1 MNKKTYIALL
11 VLFIVGVS
19 YYLISKKPWGIN
31 YKDIANFAIE
41 DTAAIDKIFIADRN
55 GKTVILE
62 KTGPRT
68 WIINHHY
75 LADYSKVD
83 LLLYTV
89 KTMAVLRPVA
99 QSEHNTA
106 VGDLAITGIKAQ
118 FYAKDETIK
127 TIYIGS
133 ETQEQNGTYML
144 IEGSTK
150 PYAVHIPGF
159 FGYLT
164 PRFISDS
171 LTWRDRTVFNYTPEE
186 IQTIEFNYENTANSF
201 SIDNSNTQAP
211 LIFDQAK
218 QVKQIADIQFLKY
231 YIGSFKQLNFD
242 GYDENQSPKLID
254 SLLQCKTI
262 GEIKI
267 TDRNGKSKSLKLY
280 TKAIDK
286 HTKQAT
292 NEVTGEYLKSDPER
306 YWGFINDDK
315 SLVLIQQYNFGK
327 VLKVLSDFK

>member
-106 VGDLAITGIKAQ
+106 VGDLAVTGIKAQ

-171 LTWRDRTVFNYTPEE
+171 LTWRDRTVFNYKPEE
-186 IQTIEFNYENTANSF
+186 IQSIEFNFENPANSF
-201 SIDNSNTQAP
+201 TIENSNTQAP
-211 LIFDQAK
+211 LIFDNAK
-218 QVKQIADIQFLKY
+218 HVKQIADIQFLKY

-254 SLLQCKTI
+254 SLLNCKTI

-267 TDRNGKSKSLKLY
+267 TDKNGKGQSLKLY

-292 NEVTGEYLKSDPER
+292 NEETGEYLKSDPER

-327 VLKVLSDFK
+327 VMKVLSDFK